1 VQPALVGGL
10 VMGVLSALPLVNA
23 GNLCCCMWVVAGGVT
38 AAYVF
43 QQNQPGPITAGDG
56 ALAGLLAGL
65 VGALV
70 HLVLSIPID
79 IVMAPMERVILER
92 IRDSAG
98 NMPPNMRLLLDR
110 ATRPDVEAGLG
121 LIVVRRVIA
130 FMAMLFVGG
139 AFSTIGGVLGAVI
152 FRKPLPP
159 PTADTVPP
167 A

>member
-1 VQPALVGGL
+1 
-10 VMGVLSALPLVNA
+10 MGVLSALPLVNA

-38 AAYVF
+38 AAYVL
-43 QQNQPGPITAGDG
+43 QQSQPEPITAGDG

-65 VGALV
+65 VGAFV

-110 ATRPDVEAGLG
+110 ATRPGVETGLG
-121 LIVVRRVIA
+121 LMVVRRVIA

-139 AFSTIGGVLGAVI
+139 AFSTIGGLLGAVV
-152 FRKPLPP
+152 FRRPTPPPAADTLPP
-159 PTADTVPP
+159 V
-167 A
+167 